1 MLSRGIV
8 QPLCSID
15 AVSPIIRAWLRFRS
29 GHVPSGHTDDFFP
42 RGARVRCSKCGT
54 DNTARKVLQSVPE
67 AAQAGVSEVKNGHLN
82 VPDAKNCSQ
91 CAIALGV

>member
-1 MLSRGIV
+1 VLSQRIV

-15 AVSPIIRAWLRFRS
+15 AVGPIIRAWLRFRS

-54 DNTARKVLQSVPE
+54 DNTTREALQSVPE
-67 AAQAGVSEVKNGHLN
+67 AAQARVSEVW
-82 VPDAKNCSQ
+82 SSE
-91 CAIALGV
+91 CA